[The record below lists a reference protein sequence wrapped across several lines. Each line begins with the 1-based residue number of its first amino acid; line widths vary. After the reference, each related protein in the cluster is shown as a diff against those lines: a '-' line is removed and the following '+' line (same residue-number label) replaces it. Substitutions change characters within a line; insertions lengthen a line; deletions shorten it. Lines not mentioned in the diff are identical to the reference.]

1 MLTMFQMT
9 LGTWVPVARQ
19 LQELLSPAINVAT
32 ILFKGVFGF
41 AAIGVINGVFM
52 QETLKVAQNDD
63 VIMMRD
69 VARREKVHASKMTT
83 FFQYT
88 DHSGD
93 APISRREWVRVM
105 QRDDARHWFGAQGL
119 PIRDPHAIFNLI
131 DTDKSESI
139 SIDELVAGVSELQG
153 VASGVDIALLKQGQS
168 YLTSLSEMMLKKMG
182 DVEARLSSQAKP
194 GLSL

>member
-1 MLTMFQMT
+1 
-9 LGTWVPVARQ
+9 
-19 LQELLSPAINVAT
+19 
-32 ILFKGVFGF
+32 
-41 AAIGVINGVFM
+41 
-52 QETLKVAQNDD
+52 
-63 VIMMRD
+63 
-69 VARREKVHASKMTT
+69 
-83 FFQYT
+83 
-88 DHSGD
+88 
-93 APISRREWVRVM
+93 M

>member
-1 MLTMFQMT
+1 M
-9 LGTWVPVARQ
+9 
-19 LQELLSPAINVAT
+19 
-32 ILFKGVFGF
+32 
-41 AAIGVINGVFM
+41 
-52 QETLKVAQNDD
+52 AQNDD

-83 FFQYT
+83 FFEYT
-88 DHSGD
+88 DHSD
-93 APISRREWVRVM
+93 APISRSEWLRVM

-119 PIRDPHAIFNLI
+119 PIRDPDAIFNLI

-168 YLTSLSEMMLKKMG
+168 YLTGLSEMLLKKMG
-182 DVEARLSSQAKP
+182 DFEDRLSREVKS